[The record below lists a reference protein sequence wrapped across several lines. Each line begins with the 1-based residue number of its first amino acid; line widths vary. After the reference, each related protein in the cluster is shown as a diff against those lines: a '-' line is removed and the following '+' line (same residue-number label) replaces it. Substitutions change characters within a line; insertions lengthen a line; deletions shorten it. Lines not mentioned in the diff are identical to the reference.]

1 MIRAKLL
8 QATFKKHQSIS
19 VMKSLIHSSS
29 GLANAEASEG
39 SGTGQK
45 EKRIDGNFRPVSSL
59 RIAEK
64 TVIFTVNVL

>member
-1 MIRAKLL
+1 
-8 QATFKKHQSIS
+8 
-19 VMKSLIHSSS
+19 MKSLIHNSS

-45 EKRIDGNFRPVSSL
+45 EQRIDGNFRPVSSL